1 MERKGLMGIKGI
13 AKHRLDQTAI
23 RALLRK
29 NEAENWQTK
38 LREVIKG
45 QRDLEALFCFLQ
57 DLFDACVE
65 GRHSSFIHRRFYL
78 VKLSLIRKRRAYG

>member
-1 MERKGLMGIKGI
+1 MLGIKGI

-23 RALLRK
+23 KSLLRK

-45 QRDLEALFCFLQ
+45 QDDIEALFCFLQ

-65 GRHSSFIHRRFYL
+65 GRLSSFIQSHFKL
-78 VKLSLIRKRRAYG
+78 IKLSLIT